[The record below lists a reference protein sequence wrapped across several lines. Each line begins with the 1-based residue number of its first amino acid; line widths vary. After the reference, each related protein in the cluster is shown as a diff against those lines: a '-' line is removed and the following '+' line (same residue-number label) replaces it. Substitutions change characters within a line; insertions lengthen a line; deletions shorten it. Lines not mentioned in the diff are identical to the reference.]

1 MVVQVNGKVRD
12 RIDVDA
18 GISETDAEA
27 AALASAKVSEALKG
41 ATPKRVVS
49 RPPRLVNVVV

>member
-1 MVVQVNGKVRD
+1 
-12 RIDVDA
+12 VDA
-18 GISETDAEA
+18 GISESDAEA
-27 AALASAKVSEALKG
+27 AALASARVTEALQG